1 MRSTNL
7 DENTHLYRF
16 RLEEEARW
24 KDVNV
29 VSSLLKSFFRKLPEP
44 LFTGDLYP
52 VFIEASKIEDPN
64 TRLHALKKLSR
75 DAVVQRIR
83 FQKHFSWMV
92 FDCHYMLMVSSLC
105 FIALGRSKEG
115 KIGTQI

>member
-1 MRSTNL
+1 MR
-7 DENTHLYRF
+7 HF

-52 VFIEASKIEDPN
+52 VFIEASKIDDPN

-75 DAVVQRIR
+75 
-83 FQKHFSWMV
+83 
-92 FDCHYMLMVSSLC
+92 
-105 FIALGRSKEG
+105 
-115 KIGTQI
+115 

>member
-1 MRSTNL
+1 MAKSKRRIN
-7 DENTHLYRF
+7 ENTHPYRF

-75 DAVVQRIR
+75 DTVVQRHS
-83 FQKHFSWMV
+83 FQNTLAKG
-92 FDCHYMLMVSSLC
+92 
-105 FIALGRSKEG
+105 FIYLECSTALGS
-115 KIGTQI
+115 